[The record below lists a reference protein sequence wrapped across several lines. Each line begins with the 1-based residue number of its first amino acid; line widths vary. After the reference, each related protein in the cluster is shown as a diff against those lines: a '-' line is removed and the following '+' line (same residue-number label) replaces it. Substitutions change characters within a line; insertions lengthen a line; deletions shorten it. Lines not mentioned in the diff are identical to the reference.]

1 MRSDRKVCNMK
12 NLFSKLNE
20 MCIHPFWA
28 AHFKLRTR
36 VANLSLTQIEFWVI
50 NASIVFSR
58 ANEERQRDV
67 NVSEMKP
74 SDRMFMRCQFVFGSE
89 ELTGAEREMLGL
101 YGAQLRDPF
110 ALLGSV
116 PLGSV
121 ALWWGALD
129 AVPMM
134 GSGSCSL
141 TWQSMNQL
149 SAAQTRAPAMCAAWS
164 QRWITWCSFKN
175 YISIRV
181 TVNFCIW
188 RNIAKSHF
196 ERKMTCFIQ
205 IGCSFVLLA

>member
-1 MRSDRKVCNMK
+1 MRIKCAVTGKSVIWKTSFLNWMK
-12 NLFSKLNE
+12 CAFIHFGLLILN
-20 MCIHPFWA
+20 
-28 AHFKLRTR
+28 RTR
-36 VANLSLTQIEFWVI
+36 VTDLSLTQIESWVI

-58 ANEERQRDV
+58 EKERQRDV

-89 ELTGAEREMLGL
+89 ELTGAERETLGL

-129 AVPMM
+129 AVPML

-141 TWQSMNQL
+141 TWQSMSQL
-149 SAAQTRAPAMCAAWS
+149 SGTQTRVSTAGHVCS
-164 QRWITWCSFKN
+164 VKQRWIPDAHS
-175 YISIRV
+175 R
-181 TVNFCIW
+181 TVFQSGS
-188 RNIAKSHF
+188 R
-196 ERKMTCFIQ
+196 
-205 IGCSFVLLA
+205 